1 MQNHSRSA
9 KSKDAVTVLPLELR
23 GTNNLCNL
31 HSSIDPLF
39 DTHII
44 NNVIKRFIMLY
55 AHIETS

>member
-23 GTNNLCNL
+23 GTNNLCNF
-31 HSSIDPLF
+31 HSSIESLY
-39 DTHII
+39 DTRII

-55 AHIETS
+55 AHSETT